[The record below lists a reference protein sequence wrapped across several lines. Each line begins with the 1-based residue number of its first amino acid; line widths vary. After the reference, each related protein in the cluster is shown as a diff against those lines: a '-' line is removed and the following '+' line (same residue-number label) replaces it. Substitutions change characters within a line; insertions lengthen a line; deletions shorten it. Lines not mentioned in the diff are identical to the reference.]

1 MAVVTI
7 SRQLGSLGDAIA
19 YSLASGLKFHHLDKE
34 SLESMLEKYGISEVK
49 VEHYDEKKP
58 NFWDLFSKD
67 RDTYLHFMKTALY
80 EFACGG
86 SCVVLGRGGQVL
98 FQDIP
103 GVLHVRMVSSSEVRT
118 SRIRQEFGC
127 DERLARQIMQQ
138 SDRDRSGFHRFF
150 FNTNWETTELYD
162 IIFNT
167 GVFKEK
173 AALKLLK
180 DAVHTSGIMDMEKKT
195 ERRLAD
201 LCLAQRVKTKILY
214 VEKVPIRYLE
224 VNAQNGIVTIKGS
237 VNATSLI
244 QRCEELTSRVPG
256 VKKVNN
262 EIFFLSEFA
271 GL

>member
-58 NFWDLFSKD
+58 NFW
-67 RDTYLHFMKTALY
+67 Y